1 MLKYY
6 QKYKKPIT
14 IIGIIILI
22 SIIIFSIII
31 LIRQYEN
38 LDNCKNNNCP
48 KTCPVGTICP
58 PDCLTCNHPSPS
70 PPSPTPP
77 SPTPPSTD
85 VFTPT
90 SDYPLIT
97 NLNKQ
102 IGKETCLDDYNGNRG
117 SSIKVNNW
125 ASQIND
131 TKSKLSSNYPVG
143 YSINTNIFIINKQD
157 TLKNLASKFQNMW
170 NNCGFPYAVGQG
182 KACNN
187 GGMIWGPVTIL
198 LQKGTYDFSGVQFSR
213 YFYSIFGIEDDVNIK
228 NLKINN
234 DVWANSIDNC
244 FFMTIQN
251 CTIIDDGTN
260 FDFPTSQGTS
270 LVKCDIQSKT
280 INVMNGSPG
289 YMRDCILTDVDGST
303 GYGCQQYLFNRCNIK
318 GNFKR
323 ADTTPEYIFGMLNC
337 NSSITSTLQCS
348 SISGKNLTGIICRHN
363 DCNKDYIN
371 PNITYNDS
379 SILNQENISIDKN
392 GVYKYT
398 KLKDDSTTASDKMY
412 WKNIVILNQD
422 TINSTTFKS
431 GYCYILPGGNYYITK
446 SLTIP
451 SKSIFYGLGFA
462 VIIPT
467 YTQKQSNVITMSDNS
482 YICNFL
488 IYSPG
493 KDLSDNILY
502 VNDSCKIYNTH
513 TRIIPTFS
521 NITNNTGSMIYIK
534 GNNNYLEHSW
544 NWIADH
550 DACLGNQDCCDYSN
564 INYGLNIVGNKNT
577 FVGMFVEH
585 QQIPINIEGD
595 TNKLIW
601 SQGEG
606 YYKSGSSYYLNI
618 GKSVS
623 NLLYVMGNI
632 FAINNP
638 FKKCAINFE
647 KDKPVV
653 SKLTSNDLT
662 TYKNGIVLQD
672 FVITGWTG
680 SGGGGEFPIF
690 SLAGDTSNS
699 PKINMSPQQFYYLC
713 DLLSLINK

>member
-58 PDCLTCNHPSPS
+58 PDCLTCNHPNPS

-97 NLNKQ
+97 KLNKQ
-102 IGKETCLDDYNGNRG
+102 MGKKTCLTNYNTEN
-117 SSIKVNNW
+117 SSTIKVNNW
-125 ASQIND
+125 APEIYD
-131 TKSKLSSNYPVG
+131 TTGKLSSNYPVG
-143 YSINTNIFIINKQD
+143 YSINTNLFIIDKQE
-157 TLKNLASKFQNMW
+157 TLTNLASKFQNMW
-170 NNCGFPYAVGQG
+170 TNCGFPYAVGQG

-198 LQKGTYDFSGVQFSR
+198 LQQGTYDFSGVQFSR
-213 YFYSIFGIEDDVNIK
+213 YFYSIFGIEDGVNIK

-234 DVWANSIDNC
+234 GDWANSIDNC

-251 CTIIDDGTN
+251 CTIINDGTN

-270 LVKCDIQSKT
+270 LVKCDIKSKT

-289 YMRDCILTDVDGST
+289 YMRDCILTDVDGSS
-303 GYGCQQYLFNRCNIK
+303 GCQQYLFNRCNIK
-318 GNFKR
+318 GTFKR
-323 ADTTPEYIFGMLNC
+323 PESTPQYIFGILNC
-337 NSSITSTLQCS
+337 KSSITSTLQCS
-348 SISGKNLTGIICRHN
+348 ISGKNLTGNICRN
-363 DCNKDYIN
+363 DDCNKEYVN
-371 PNITYNDS
+371 PNITYNDN
-379 SILNQENISIDKN
+379 SILYQENISIDKN

-398 KLKDDSTTASDKMY
+398 KLEDDSTIASDKMY

-422 TINSTTFKS
+422 TINSTTLKP

-451 SKSIFYGLGFA
+451 SESIFYGLGFA

-493 KDLSDNILY
+493 KNLSDNILY
-502 VNDSCKIYNTH
+502 INDNCKIYNTH
-513 TRIIPTFS
+513 TRIIPTYS
-521 NITNNTGSMIYIK
+521 NISDHGSMICIK
-534 GNNNYLEHSW
+534 GKSNYLEHSW

-550 DACLGNQDCCDYSN
+550 DACLGSQDCCDYDN
-564 INYGLNIVGNKNT
+564 NNYGLNIIGDKNT

-585 QQIPINIEGD
+585 QQIPINVEGD

-606 YYKSGSSYYLNI
+606 YYNSGSNYYLNI
-618 GKSVS
+618 GKSVR

-632 FAINNP
+632 YAINHG
-638 FKKCAINFE
+638 FKTSAINFE
-647 KDKPVV
+647 NDKPDI
-653 SKLTSNDLT
+653 SNFKSNNLT

-672 FVITGWTG
+672 FVITGWPVG
-680 SGGGGEFPIF
+680 NEFHIF
-690 SLAGDTSNS
+690 SLAGDTSKS
-699 PKINMSPQQFYYLC
+699 PYIKMAPQQFYYLC
-713 DLLSLINK
+713 DLRSLINN